1 MHAKEQN
8 CSVSKYRINQLIFR
22 ILTFRSF
29 RDITEV
35 LDLPVD
41 VYKKDAYNQILNNPV
56 VTTKSYNYKYTNPK
70 LKNIGYEK
78 GTF

>member
-8 CSVSKYRINQLIFR
+8 CSVSKYKINQLIFR

-29 RDITEV
+29 RDITDV

-41 VYKKDAYNQILNNPV
+41 VNKKNACNQILNDPV
-56 VTTKSYNYKYTNPK
+56 VATKTYNYKYTNPK
-70 LKNIGYEK
+70 
-78 GTF
+78 